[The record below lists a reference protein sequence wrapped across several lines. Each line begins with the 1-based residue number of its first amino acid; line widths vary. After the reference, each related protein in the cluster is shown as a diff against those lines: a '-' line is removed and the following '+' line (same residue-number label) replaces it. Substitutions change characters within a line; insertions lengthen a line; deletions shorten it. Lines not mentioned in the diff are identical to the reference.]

1 MNYNT
6 NIRFGRHFSDR
17 TLMKILLSLCTL
29 FVVAFLIATEILS
42 HCPVTSSARGIVKD
56 YMFQT
61 LQRTDLGST
70 EVGERVN
77 LSEVVS
83 QYRSLVEK
91 YLEKSGADVEV
102 SPEDVDLLPPQIQV

>member
-1 MNYNT
+1 
-6 NIRFGRHFSDR
+6 
-17 TLMKILLSLCTL
+17 MKILLSLCTL
-29 FVVAFLIATEILS
+29 FAVAFLIATEILS
-42 HCPVTSSARGIVKD
+42 HCPVTSSARGIVND

-61 LQRTDLGST
+61 LQRDLGST

-91 YLEKSGADVEV
+91 YLEKSEADVEV